1 MYCRIEFFKLI
12 HDDYM
17 YETCAYIRTHT
28 YTYVELVICK
38 SHVLAK
44 ICESKIEQHEIY
56 VMNDECLS
64 ANPI

>member
-44 ICESKIEQHEIY
+44 ICESKIELMQ
-56 VMNDECLS
+56 
-64 ANPI
+64 A